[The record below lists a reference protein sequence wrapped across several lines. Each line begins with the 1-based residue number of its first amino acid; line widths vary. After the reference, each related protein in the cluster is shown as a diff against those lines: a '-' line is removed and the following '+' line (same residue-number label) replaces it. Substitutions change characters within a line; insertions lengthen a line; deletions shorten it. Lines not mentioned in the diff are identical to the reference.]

1 MMEDI
6 DGTNYVEYQT
16 APSLAWHPCLFGAE
30 IIDNMVKS
38 QFTNYMERMQKS
50 DCKAEIKRL
59 LDAGP
64 PVWVSDKHGLPLPD
78 GETHVV
84 QLWHMADD
92 RETSAMLEGA
102 VDGEARTK
110 LWDELKSIHATA
122 EAADAAE
129 AAEKAEEA
137 GS

>member
-1 MMEDI
+1 
-6 DGTNYVEYQT
+6 
-16 APSLAWHPCLFGAE
+16 
-30 IIDNMVKS
+30 
-38 QFTNYMERMQKS
+38 
-50 DCKAEIKRL
+50 
-59 LDAGP
+59 
-64 PVWVSDKHGLPLPD
+64 
-78 GETHVV
+78 
-84 QLWHMADD
+84 MADD